1 MANNLWKQVEGFSN
15 MGDDDERV
23 MAKQDGETTSVAYS
37 AYGGLKV
44 VELTGIEDF
53 GKFENTEVDFS
64 LVISECGDDWE
75 VAIPAVCDGVSI
87 IVVIDDNSN
96 VSVIPMNESDDVVS
110 VAVPDV
116 ETSEEYDSDECADL
130 DEDLLR
136 LFNLV

>member
-23 MAKQDGETTSVAYS
+23 MAKQDGDMTSVAYS
-37 AYGGLKV
+37 AYGGLKI
-44 VELTGIEDF
+44 VELSGVEDF

-75 VAIPAVCDGVSI
+75 VAIPAICGGVNV
-87 IVVIDDNSN
+87 IVVVDDNNN
-96 VSVIPMNESDDVVS
+96 VSVIPMDESEDVVS
-110 VAVPDV
+110 I
-116 ETSEEYDSDECADL
+116 ETPEVQASDEYDADECVDL